1 MNEGMRPVSMSP
13 ACVRTVFAGRKTQM
27 RIIQKEPMWG
37 SGNLLWVREPWCTNP
52 PLSTTPPDEAFLPS
66 HEIQILYKADSSGG
80 EQSYRGDVPWYPA
93 KTMPRWA
100 SRMTLR
106 VEDVRTEKL
115 QGINDED
122 LQREGK
128 MWIDSGLAKPGESDR
143 DGFARWWDSIH
154 SLPQERWSSNPA
166 VWVISFKHVHI

>member
-1 MNEGMRPVSMSP
+1 
-13 ACVRTVFAGRKTQM
+13 M
-27 RIIQKEPMWG
+27 RIIQKEPMWD

-52 PLSTTPPDEAFLPS
+52 PLSTSAPDEAFLPS
-66 HEIQILYKADSSGG
+66 HEIQILYKADLNGG
-80 EQSYRGDVPWYPA
+80 DPSYRGDVPWYPA

-106 VEDVRTEKL
+106 VEDVRAENL
-115 QGINDED
+115 QVINDED

-128 MWIDSGLAKPGESDR
+128 MWIDSGLVKPGESDR

-154 SLPQERWSSNPA
+154 SLPHERWMSNPA